1 MVGHHRRLV
10 GPGPARPAL
19 GYATAL
25 YSKANY
31 ERELQLT
38 QVSEN
43 VLYQCL
49 SVYLAGMLHI
59 LVLCALL
66 VVSASFIVKHM
77 NIVLFVNDV
86 S

>member
-1 MVGHHRRLV
+1 MDS
-10 GPGPARPAL
+10 
-19 GYATAL
+19 L

-66 VVSASFIVKHM
+66 VVSASFIMKHVI
-77 NIVLFVNDV
+77 IVLLLMMFPDIFMQVVFVLYK
-86 S
+86 

>member
-1 MVGHHRRLV
+1 MDS
-10 GPGPARPAL
+10 
-19 GYATAL
+19 L
-25 YSKANY
+25 YSKINY

-49 SVYLAGMLHI
+49 SVYLAVMLHI
-59 LVLCALL
+59 SVLCALL

-77 NIVLFVNDV
+77 IIVLLLVMFPDIFMQVVFVLYK
-86 S
+86 

>member
-1 MVGHHRRLV
+1 MDS
-10 GPGPARPAL
+10 
-19 GYATAL
+19 L
-25 YSKANY
+25 YSKINY
-31 ERELQLT
+31 EHELQLI

-59 LVLCALL
+59 SVLCALL

-77 NIVLFVNDV
+77 IIVLLLVMFPDIFMQVVFVLYK
-86 S
+86 